1 MKIGGRSIIGG
12 GLYFCWISSGFEEFG
27 FGVLVNHCRGHRVAG
42 GFGHG
47 GQDSLRYPRA
57 REPDRLLL
65 AGWVVSRFG
74 QGLVKAAGW
83 ARQQGGQ
90 PDKREFSIRKRYFIY
105 GFAELCDDYVIYF
118 HDVDK
123 FNLCQILYAYM
134 MINELFTH

>member
-1 MKIGGRSIIGG
+1 MKNWEERT
-12 GLYFCWISSGFEEFG
+12 LCWSWIFFLVLGEFG

-47 GQDSLRYPRA
+47 GQDSLRYPGA

-105 GFAELCDDYVIYF
+105 EFAELCDDYVNY
-118 HDVDK
+118 
-123 FNLCQILYAYM
+123 
-134 MINELFTH
+134 